1 METDCQRF
9 DQSAFQRRHLIRQ
22 QICHIFSV
30 AERFPQHAVHRRGCE
45 KYHIRAEVIAAC
57 LAELTVSAGLARLQC
72 HPVPHF
78 QMLHVLSDLYHG
90 TARLVSKYKGRL
102 YHIVPDGSGLIIVEV
117 TAADPHIF
125 QLHKHLIVLRF
136 RNLPFL
142 KSHLT
147 DPQHYRSFHCSFHD
161 DFLLFISLL
170 YTLLNSFIMFLILY
184 PNTEFV
190 NRL

>member
-9 DQSAFQRRHLIRQ
+9 DQSAFQ
-22 QICHIFSV
+22 CAHIVRKLKAQVCFV
-30 AERFPQHAVHRRGCE
+30 GYIFLEYTVHRRSCE

-57 LAELTVSAGLARLQC
+57 LAELAVSAGLAGLQC

-125 QLHKHLIVLRF
+125 QLHKHLIVLCF
-136 RNLPFL
+136 RDISLL
-142 KSHLT
+142 KSHLA
-147 DPQHYRSFHCSFHD
+147 DSQHNSSLHLSFHD
-161 DFLLFISLL
+161 KYLSFFF
-170 YTLLNSFIMFLILY
+170 TL
-184 PNTEFV
+184 
-190 NRL
+190 